1 MEKTIEFLKISE
13 LKPYENN
20 SRVHPEKQIEALR
33 KSIRE
38 LGIIKPI
45 IIDENNTILAGH
57 GVFYAAKEEQLT
69 SIPCIRNTTLSD
81 EQKRAFV
88 ITDNKM
94 SDMSYFDMDILVQE
108 LQALSEMNFDT
119 LITGF
124 DIDDLI
130 GDDMSSIGTFFE
142 EQGNALA
149 KEEKPKIVCCP
160 ACGEEFEL

>member
-1 MEKTIEFLKISE
+1 MEKKIEFFKISE

-33 KSIRE
+33 KSIRD
-38 LGIIKPI
+38 LGIVKPI

-57 GVFYAAKEEQLT
+57 GVFSAAKAEGLT
-69 SIPCIRNTTLSD
+69 SLPCIRNTTLSD

-108 LQALSEMNFDT
+108 LQVLSDMNFDT

-142 EQGNALA
+142 DQDNIPA
-149 KEEKPKIVCCP
+149 KEEKPKTICCP